1 LSNRLEED
9 RAVISGAIAQKLET
23 PGLHRILYE
32 IALIQ
37 GDTGA
42 AEREYELVK
51 PALRARL
58 LDAAAVAGF
67 QGRLAEARKL
77 LAEADDPTGVARL
90 DAVFANRRQT
100 QAAAEETLRLSQA
113 ISGSTL
119 QRTWHGAVSML
130 AMSGDDEVLRELERI
145 QKDRSQDTLLNFVV
159 IPTAKAAHE
168 VRAGNGARAIEL
180 LNGVKPFE
188 PSFASLPAIYTRG
201 LGYLQSNSGRE
212 AATEFQKILD
222 RRGVDPLSPLY
233 PLSHLGLARAY
244 TLVGDLANARKSYQD
259 FFGIWKD
266 ADPDIPVLVQARA
279 EYAKLSAN

>member
-1 LSNRLEED
+1 
-9 RAVISGAIAQKLET
+9 
-23 PGLHRILYE
+23 
-32 IALIQ
+32 
-37 GDTGA
+37 
-42 AEREYELVK
+42 
-51 PALRARL
+51 
-58 LDAAAVAGF
+58 
-67 QGRLAEARKL
+67 
-77 LAEADDPTGVARL
+77 
-90 DAVFANRRQT
+90 
-100 QAAAEETLRLSQA
+100 
-113 ISGSTL
+113 
-119 QRTWHGAVSML
+119 ML

-159 IPTAKAAHE
+159 IPTAKAARE